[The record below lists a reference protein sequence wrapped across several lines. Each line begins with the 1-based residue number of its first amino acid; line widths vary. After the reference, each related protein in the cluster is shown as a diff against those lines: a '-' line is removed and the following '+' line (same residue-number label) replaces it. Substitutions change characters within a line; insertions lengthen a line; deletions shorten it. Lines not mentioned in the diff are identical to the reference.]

1 MIPLVPLTLLFSLL
15 PNARAA
21 PPDDFP
27 GDEIPYRVIPTDI
40 ALPENFLGTWLYKY
54 VKCNQNFGPGAKDK
68 IDNAYFDA
76 WVMSNT
82 AGVASN
88 IDWNSA
94 AALEFLGAPGQNKH
108 QQAQIQAVLA
118 NVATMIYSYKNL
130 FQHYIK
136 VRCDDPAKLCQN
148 RPDNNPCQ
156 PNPPNP
162 DQKPLS
168 PPLAYAKC
176 ILTRWQ
182 GNPTVGTAGYY
193 VQRNADNLA
202 YYALAKYVM
211 TKNDNIYPHLP
222 IVTYELASPPYPT
235 IPTSSLAIFITEDST
250 FYLNTTEGLSA
261 WELYPGEDYPGC
273 SDNAND
279 PQGINSLLAIN
290 GFTPASAYPDSYNRE
305 QIAIASY
312 INPLGDPASWSRLFT
327 YDTGKL
333 SVLVA
338 NVLNGPDYVVDP
350 AWKSVIDQAAS
361 QGKTII
367 GYVRTGYLGV
377 SQQRFTTRLGSH
389 DLADWASQI
398 EQDIDKWYE
407 LYGSSLGGIFFDEG
421 WPECGPNNIYADL
434 YTYINNY
441 TKRKHPGAFTVLNP
455 GSPIAQCYEN
465 TMDALLT
472 FENSYESYQSSFV
485 PNDWTPKDPRKIWHI
500 IYRVPQ
506 DKIATVAALARSRHA
521 GLLEITDD
529 DNPNPYDNLPND
541 AYMQAVLNAVPGGKP
556 RIDDPAKFAGSYVA
570 GLPSNAAVSS
580 SDYSSVTLTWS
591 SVGNALGYAVYKN
604 GALLPVAGVAPG

>member
-1 MIPLVPLTLLFSLL
+1 LTGGGS
-15 PNARAA
+15 
-21 PPDDFP
+21 DP
-27 GDEIPYRVIPTDI
+27 GS
-40 ALPENFLGTWLYKY
+40 
-54 VKCNQNFGPGAKDK
+54 GAG
-68 IDNAYFDA
+68 
-76 WVMSNT
+76 
-82 AGVASN
+82 AG
-88 IDWNSA
+88 
-94 AALEFLGAPGQNKH
+94 Q
-108 QQAQIQAVLA
+108 
-118 NVATMIYSYKNL
+118 
-130 FQHYIK
+130 
-136 VRCDDPAKLCQN
+136 
-148 RPDNNPCQ
+148 
-156 PNPPNP
+156 
-162 DQKPLS
+162 
-168 PPLAYAKC
+168 
-176 ILTRWQ
+176 
-182 GNPTVGTAGYY
+182 
-193 VQRNADNLA
+193 
-202 YYALAKYVM
+202 
-211 TKNDNIYPHLP
+211 
-222 IVTYELASPPYPT
+222 
-235 IPTSSLAIFITEDST
+235 
-250 FYLNTTEGLSA
+250 
-261 WELYPGEDYPGC
+261 
-273 SDNAND
+273 
-279 PQGINSLLAIN
+279 
-290 GFTPASAYPDSYNRE
+290 

-377 SQQRFTTRLGSH
+377 SQQQFTTRLGSH

-421 WPECGPNNIYADL
+421 WPECGPNNVYADL
-434 YTYINNY
+434 YSYINNY

-506 DKIATVAALARSRHA
+506 DKIAAVAALARSRHA

-556 RIDDPAKFAGSYVA
+556 GIDDPAKFTGSYVA
-570 GLPSNAAVSS
+570 GVPSNAAVSS

-604 GALLPVAGVAPG
+604 GAVVLELPPSLTRATIGMLEPGSSDLTFEVRTILASGGEGSSRLISASTQGLPESGTITNVGFTQTGDTVTYTADVLVPYAFVRLFIGIKQPFMKVGIGRGWPIQVPGVDDMGTAHHQIVNYLVEGNEFHSGFYQYTGSWYEGTEANADCSWSPIGVAPQSQSGYTYTWTVPFTGTNAVASEYLIQGQGYAPSKNVFKGELRYIIWADPK